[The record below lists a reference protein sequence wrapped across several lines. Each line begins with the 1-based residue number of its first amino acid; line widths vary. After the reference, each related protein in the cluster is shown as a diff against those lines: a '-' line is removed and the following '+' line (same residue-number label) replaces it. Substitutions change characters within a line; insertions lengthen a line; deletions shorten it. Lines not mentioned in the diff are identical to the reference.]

1 MKLLNK
7 VAVITGASR
16 GIGRESARL
25 FAREGAKLVL
35 ASRSKERLDAL
46 AKELL
51 DFYDADALAFQ
62 CDVTKAS
69 EVKALM
75 DKTIETFGRIDI
87 LLNSAG
93 VGQLKPVTELTV
105 EEFDEMIDVNLKGT
119 FYASKFA
126 AEAMAKQKGGHI
138 INLPGILGK
147 AVMRMS
153 SGYSASKYGV
163 TGLSKAI
170 TQDLMRDGVKVT
182 LLHFGGVDTTFW
194 DKITM
199 RVQREKM
206 LAVQQAAEMVLM
218 SATQP
223 SNLVLGELVLQ
234 PESHQL

>member
-7 VAVITGASR
+7 VAVITGAGR

-25 FAREGAKLVL
+25 FAREGAKLIL
-35 ASRSKERLDAL
+35 ASRTKSELEAL

-51 DFYDADALAFQ
+51 DYHDADALIFP
-62 CDVTKAS
+62 CDVTKS
-69 EVKALM
+69 NEVKALI
-75 DKTIETFGRIDI
+75 DKAVETFGRIDI
-87 LLNSAG
+87 LLNAAG
-93 VGQLKPVTELTV
+93 VGHLKPVTELSV

-126 AEAMAKQKGGHI
+126 AEVMVKQKGGHI

-163 TGLSKAI
+163 TGLAKAM
-170 TQDLMRDGVKVT
+170 TQDLMRDGVKIT
-182 LLHFGGVDTTFW
+182 LLHFGGVDTSFW

-199 RVQREKM
+199 RVQRDKM
-206 LAVQQAAEMVLM
+206 LTVQQAAEMVLM

>member
-1 MKLLNK
+1 MKLQNK

-35 ASRSKERLDAL
+35 ASRTKSELDAL
-46 AKELL
+46 AKELM
-51 DFYDADALAFQ
+51 DYHDADALAFP
-62 CDVTKAS
+62 CDVTKAN
-69 EVKALM
+69 EVKALI

-87 LLNSAG
+87 LLNAAG
-93 VGQLKPVTELTV
+93 VGYLKPITELAV

-126 AEAMAKQKGGHI
+126 AEAMAKQKSGCI
-138 INLPGILGK
+138 INIPGILGK

-163 TGLSKAI
+163 TGLSKAM
-170 TQDLMRDGVKVT
+170 TQDLMRDGVKIT
-182 LLHFGGVDTTFW
+182 LLHFGGVDTSFW

-206 LAVQQAAEMVLM
+206 LTVQQAAEMALL
-218 SATQP
+218 SAVQP
-223 SNLVLGELVLQ
+223 SHLVLGELVLQ

>member
-7 VAVITGASR
+7 VAVITGAGR

-25 FAREGAKLVL
+25 FAREGAKLIL
-35 ASRSKERLDAL
+35 ASRTKSELEAL

-51 DFYDADALAFQ
+51 DYHDADALIFP
-62 CDVTKAS
+62 CDVTKS
-69 EVKALM
+69 NEVKALI
-75 DKTIETFGRIDI
+75 DKAVETFGRIDI
-87 LLNSAG
+87 LLNAAG
-93 VGQLKPVTELTV
+93 VGHLKPVTELSV

-126 AEAMAKQKGGHI
+126 AEVMVKQKGGHI

-163 TGLSKAI
+163 TGLAKAM
-170 TQDLMRDGVKVT
+170 TQDLMRDGVKIT
-182 LLHFGGVDTTFW
+182 LLHFGGVDTSFW

-199 RVQREKM
+199 RVQRDKM
-206 LAVQQAAEMVLM
+206 LTVQQAAEMVLM

-223 SNLVLGELVLQ
+223 NNLVLGELVLQ

>member
-1 MKLLNK
+1 MKLEGK
-7 VAVITGASR
+7 VALITGASR
-16 GIGRESARL
+16 GIGRASAIR

-35 ASRSKERLDAL
+35 ASRTHSELQAL
-46 AKELL
+46 ADELFKL
-51 DFYDADALAFQ
+51 YDTDSLVVL
-62 CDVTKAS
+62 CDVTKAA
-69 EVKALM
+69 EVKALI
-75 DKTIETFGRIDI
+75 DQAVSNFGRIDI

-93 VGQLKPVTELTV
+93 VGHLKPITELTV

-126 AEAMAKQKGGHI
+126 SEVMVRQKSGHI

-163 TGLSKAI
+163 TGLSKAM
-170 TQDLMRDGVKVT
+170 TQDLMRDGVKIS
-182 LLHFGGVDTTFW
+182 LLHFGGVNTTFW
-194 DKITM
+194 DRITM

-206 LAVQQAAEMVLM
+206 ITVDQAADMILLC
-218 SATQP
+218 ATQP
-223 SNLVLGELVLQ
+223 DQLVLGELVLQ

>member
-7 VAVITGASR
+7 VAVITGAGR

-35 ASRSKERLDAL
+35 ASRTKDELDTL

-51 DFYDADALAFQ
+51 DYHDADSLVFP
-62 CDVTKAS
+62 CDVTKSS

-75 DKTIETFGRIDI
+75 DKAVETFGRIDI

-93 VGQLKPVTELTV
+93 VGHLKPVTELSV
-105 EEFDEMIDVNLKGT
+105 EEFDEMVDVNLKGT

-126 AEAMAKQKGGHI
+126 AEVMVKQKSGHI

-182 LLHFGGVDTTFW
+182 LLHFGGVDTSFW
-194 DKITM
+194 DRITM
-199 RVQREKM
+199 RVQRDKM
-206 LAVQQAAEMVLM
+206 LTVQQAAEMVLI

>member
-1 MKLLNK
+1 MKLLSK
-7 VAVITGASR
+7 VAVITGAGR

-35 ASRSKERLDAL
+35 ASRTKSELEAL

-51 DFYDADALAFQ
+51 DYHDADALVFP
-62 CDVTKAS
+62 CDVTKS
-69 EVKALM
+69 NEVKALM
-75 DKTIETFGRIDI
+75 EKAVETFGRIDI
-87 LLNSAG
+87 LLNAAG
-93 VGQLKPVTELTV
+93 VGHLKPVTELSV

-126 AEAMAKQKGGHI
+126 AEVMVKQKGGHI

-163 TGLSKAI
+163 TGLAKAM
-170 TQDLMRDGVKVT
+170 TQDLMRDGVKIT
-182 LLHFGGVDTTFW
+182 LLHFGGVDTSFW

-199 RVQREKM
+199 RVQRDKM
-206 LAVQQAAEMVLM
+206 LTVQQAAEMVLM

>member
-1 MKLLNK
+1 MKLEGK
-7 VAVITGASR
+7 VALITGAGR
-16 GIGRESARL
+16 GIGRASAIR

-35 ASRSKERLDAL
+35 ASRTQSELDTL
-46 AKELL
+46 AKELFDL
-51 DFYDADALAFQ
+51 YDTDSLVVP
-62 CDVTKAS
+62 CDVTKAA
-69 EVKALM
+69 EVKSLVDRAVS
-75 DKTIETFGRIDI
+75 TFGRIDI

-93 VGQLKPVTELTV
+93 VGYLKPVTELTV

-119 FYASKFA
+119 FYASKFVS
-126 AEAMAKQKGGHI
+126 EVMVKQKSGHI

-163 TGLSKAI
+163 TGLAKAM
-170 TQDLMRDGVKVT
+170 TQDLMRDGVKIS
-182 LLHFGGVDTTFW
+182 LLHFGGVNTTFW

-206 LAVQQAAEMVLM
+206 LTVDQAADMVLLC
-218 SATQP
+218 ATQP
-223 SNLVLGELVLQ
+223 EQLVLGELVLQ

>member
-1 MKLLNK
+1 MKLLGK
-7 VAVITGASR
+7 VAVVTGAGR

-35 ASRSKERLDAL
+35 ASRTKSELEAL

-51 DFYDADALAFQ
+51 DYHDADALVFP
-62 CDVTKAS
+62 CDVTKS
-69 EVKALM
+69 NEVKALM
-75 DKTIETFGRIDI
+75 EKAVETFGRIDI
-87 LLNSAG
+87 LLNAAG
-93 VGQLKPVTELTV
+93 VGHLKPVTELSV

-126 AEAMAKQKGGHI
+126 AEVMVKQKGGHI

-163 TGLSKAI
+163 TGLAKAM
-170 TQDLMRDGVKVT
+170 TQDLMRDGVKIT
-182 LLHFGGVDTTFW
+182 LLHFGGVDTSFW

-199 RVQREKM
+199 RVQRDKM
-206 LAVQQAAEMVLM
+206 LTVQQAAEMVLM

>member
-1 MKLLNK
+1 MKLLGK
-7 VAVITGASR
+7 VAVVTGAGR

-35 ASRSKERLDAL
+35 ASRTKSELEAL

-51 DFYDADALAFQ
+51 DYHDADALVFP
-62 CDVTKAS
+62 CDVTKS
-69 EVKALM
+69 NEVKALM
-75 DKTIETFGRIDI
+75 EKAVEAFGRIDI
-87 LLNSAG
+87 LLNAAG
-93 VGQLKPVTELTV
+93 VGHLKPVTELSV

-126 AEAMAKQKGGHI
+126 AEVMVKQKGGHI

-163 TGLSKAI
+163 TGLAKAM
-170 TQDLMRDGVKVT
+170 TQDLMRDGVKIT
-182 LLHFGGVDTTFW
+182 LLHFGGVDTSFW

-199 RVQREKM
+199 RVQRDKM
-206 LAVQQAAEMVLM
+206 LTVQQAAEMVLM

>member
-7 VAVITGASR
+7 VAVVTGAGR

-35 ASRSKERLDAL
+35 ASRTKDELESL
-46 AKELL
+46 AKELM
-51 DFYDADALAFQ
+51 DYHDADSLVVP
-62 CDVTKAS
+62 CDVTKS
-69 EVKALM
+69 SDVKAL
-75 DKTIETFGRIDI
+75 IEKAVATFGRIDI
-87 LLNSAG
+87 LLNAAG
-93 VGQLKPVTELTV
+93 VGHLKPVTELTV

-126 AEAMAKQKGGHI
+126 AEVMVKQKGGHI

-170 TQDLMRDGVKVT
+170 TQDLMRDGVKIT
-182 LLHFGGVDTTFW
+182 LLHFGGVDTSFW

-199 RVQREKM
+199 RVQRDKM
-206 LAVQQAAEMVLM
+206 LTVQQAAEMVLM

>member
-7 VAVITGASR
+7 VAVITGAGR

-35 ASRSKERLDAL
+35 ASRTKDELDTL

-51 DFYDADALAFQ
+51 DYHDADSLVFP
-62 CDVTKAS
+62 CDVTKSS

-75 DKTIETFGRIDI
+75 DKAVETFGRVDI

-93 VGQLKPVTELTV
+93 VGHLKPVTELSV
-105 EEFDEMIDVNLKGT
+105 EEFDEMVDVNLKGT

-126 AEAMAKQKGGHI
+126 AEVMVKQKSGHI

-182 LLHFGGVDTTFW
+182 LLHFGGVDTSFW
-194 DKITM
+194 DRITM
-199 RVQREKM
+199 RVQRDKM
-206 LAVQQAAEMVLM
+206 LTVQQAAEMVLI

>member
-7 VAVITGASR
+7 VAVITGAGR

-25 FAREGAKLVL
+25 FAREGAKLIL
-35 ASRSKERLDAL
+35 ASRTKSELEAL

-51 DFYDADALAFQ
+51 DYHDADALIFP
-62 CDVTKAS
+62 CDVTKS
-69 EVKALM
+69 NEVKALI
-75 DKTIETFGRIDI
+75 DKAVETFGRIDI
-87 LLNSAG
+87 LLNAAG
-93 VGQLKPVTELTV
+93 VGHLKPVTELSV

-126 AEAMAKQKGGHI
+126 AEVMVKQKGGHI

-163 TGLSKAI
+163 TGLAKAM
-170 TQDLMRDGVKVT
+170 TQDLMREGVKIT
-182 LLHFGGVDTTFW
+182 LLHFGGVDTSFW

-199 RVQREKM
+199 RVQRDKM
-206 LAVQQAAEMVLM
+206 LTVQQAAEMVLM

-223 SNLVLGELVLQ
+223 NNLVLGELVLQ

>member
-1 MKLLNK
+1 MKLLSK
-7 VAVITGASR
+7 VAVITGAGR

-35 ASRSKERLDAL
+35 ASRTKSELEAL

-51 DFYDADALAFQ
+51 DYHDADALVFP
-62 CDVTKAS
+62 CDVTKS
-69 EVKALM
+69 NEVKALM
-75 DKTIETFGRIDI
+75 EKAVEAFGRIDI
-87 LLNSAG
+87 LLNAAG
-93 VGQLKPVTELTV
+93 VGHLKPVTELSV

-126 AEAMAKQKGGHI
+126 AEVMVKQKGGHI

-163 TGLSKAI
+163 TGLAKAM
-170 TQDLMRDGVKVT
+170 TQDLMRDGVKIT
-182 LLHFGGVDTTFW
+182 LLHFGGVDTSFW

-199 RVQREKM
+199 RVQRDKM
-206 LAVQQAAEMVLM
+206 LTVQQAAEMVLM

>member
-7 VAVITGASR
+7 VAVITGAGR

-35 ASRSKERLDAL
+35 ASRTKSELEAL

-51 DFYDADALAFQ
+51 DYHDADSLVFP
-62 CDVTKAS
+62 CDVTKS
-69 EVKALM
+69 NEVKALM
-75 DKTIETFGRIDI
+75 EKAVETFGRIDI
-87 LLNSAG
+87 LLNAAG
-93 VGQLKPVTELTV
+93 VGHLKPVTELSV
-105 EEFDEMIDVNLKGT
+105 GEFDEMIDVNLKGT

-126 AEAMAKQKGGHI
+126 SEVMVKQKGGHI

-163 TGLSKAI
+163 TGLAKAM
-170 TQDLMRDGVKVT
+170 TQDLMRDGVKIT
-182 LLHFGGVDTTFW
+182 LLHFGGVDTSFW

-199 RVQREKM
+199 RVQRDKM
-206 LAVQQAAEMVLM
+206 LTVQQAAEMVLM

>member
-206 LAVQQAAEMVLM
+206 LTVQQAAEMVLM

>member
-7 VAVITGASR
+7 VAVVTGAGR

-35 ASRSKERLDAL
+35 ASRTKDELESL

-51 DFYDADALAFQ
+51 DYHDADALAFP
-62 CDVTKAS
+62 CDITKPN
-69 EVKALM
+69 EVKALIE
-75 DKTIETFGRIDI
+75 KAVETFGRIDI
-87 LLNSAG
+87 LLNAAG
-93 VGQLKPVTELTV
+93 VGHLKPVTELSV

-126 AEAMAKQKGGHI
+126 SEVMVKQKGGHI

-163 TGLSKAI
+163 TGFSKAM
-170 TQDLMRDGVKVT
+170 TQDLSRDGVKIT
-182 LLHFGGVDTTFW
+182 LLHLGGVDTTFW

-199 RVQREKM
+199 RVQRDKM
-206 LAVQQAAEMVLM
+206 LTVQQAAEMVLV

-223 SNLVLGELVLQ
+223 SNLVLGEIVLQ

>member
-7 VAVITGASR
+7 VAVVTGAGR

-35 ASRSKERLDAL
+35 ASRTQSELETL

-51 DFYDADALAFQ
+51 DYHDADALVFP
-62 CDVTKAS
+62 CDVTKSS

-75 DKTIETFGRIDI
+75 EKTVETFGRIDI
-87 LLNSAG
+87 LLNAAG
-93 VGQLKPVTELTV
+93 VGYLKPVTELSV

-126 AEAMAKQKGGHI
+126 AEVMAKQKSGHI

-163 TGLSKAI
+163 TGLSKAM
-170 TQDLMRDGVKVT
+170 TQDLMRDGVKIT
-182 LLHFGGVDTTFW
+182 LLHFGGVDTSFW

-199 RVQREKM
+199 RVQRDKM
-206 LAVQQAAEMVLM
+206 LTVQQAAEMVLL

-223 SNLVLGELVLQ
+223 SHLVLGELVLQ

>member
-1 MKLLNK
+1 MKLEGKIAL
-7 VAVITGASR
+7 ITGAGR
-16 GIGRESARL
+16 GIGRASAIR

-35 ASRSKERLDAL
+35 ASRTQSELDTL

-51 DFYDADALAFQ
+51 DLYDTDSLVVP
-62 CDVTKAS
+62 CNVTKAA
-69 EVKALM
+69 EVKSLVDRAVS
-75 DKTIETFGRIDI
+75 TFGRIDI

-93 VGQLKPVTELTV
+93 VGYLKPVTELTV

-119 FYASKFA
+119 FYASKFVS
-126 AEAMAKQKGGHI
+126 EVMVKQKSGHI

-163 TGLSKAI
+163 TGLAKAM
-170 TQDLMRDGVKVT
+170 TQDLMRDGVKIS
-182 LLHFGGVDTTFW
+182 LLHFGGVNTTFW

-206 LAVQQAAEMVLM
+206 LTVDQAADMVLLC
-218 SATQP
+218 ATQP
-223 SNLVLGELVLQ
+223 EQLVLGELVLQ

>member
-1 MKLLNK
+1 MKLLGK
-7 VAVITGASR
+7 VAVVTGAGR

-35 ASRSKERLDAL
+35 ASRTKSELEAL

-51 DFYDADALAFQ
+51 DYHDADALVFP
-62 CDVTKAS
+62 CDVTKS
-69 EVKALM
+69 NEVKALM
-75 DKTIETFGRIDI
+75 EKAVETFGRIDI
-87 LLNSAG
+87 LLNAAG
-93 VGQLKPVTELTV
+93 VGHLKPITELSV

-126 AEAMAKQKGGHI
+126 AEVMVKQKGGHI

-163 TGLSKAI
+163 TGLAKAM
-170 TQDLMRDGVKVT
+170 TQDLMRDGVKIT
-182 LLHFGGVDTTFW
+182 LLHFGGVDTAFW

-199 RVQREKM
+199 RVQRDKM
-206 LAVQQAAEMVLM
+206 LTVQQAAEMVLM

>member
-1 MKLLNK
+1 MKLQNK
-7 VAVITGASR
+7 VAVVTGASR

-35 ASRSKERLDAL
+35 ASRAQSELDAL

-51 DFYDADALAFQ
+51 DFYDADALVFP
-62 CDVTKAS
+62 CDVRNAA
-69 EVKALM
+69 EVKALIE
-75 DKTIETFGRIDI
+75 KTLETFGRIDI
-87 LLNSAG
+87 LLNAAG
-93 VGQLKPVTELTV
+93 VGQLKPITELAI
-105 EEFDEMIDVNLKGT
+105 EEFDEMIDVNLKGA

-126 AEAMAKQKGGHI
+126 AEAMAKQKNGHI
-138 INLPGILGK
+138 INIPGILGK

-163 TGLSKAI
+163 TGFSKAM

-182 LLHFGGVDTTFW
+182 LLHFGGVDTNFW
-194 DKITM
+194 DKVAM

-206 LAVQQAAEMVLM
+206 LTVQQAAEMVLLC
-218 SATQP
+218 ATQP
-223 SNLVLGELVLQ
+223 SHLVLGELVLQ

>member
-7 VAVITGASR
+7 VAVITGAGR

-25 FAREGAKLVL
+25 FAREGAKLIL
-35 ASRSKERLDAL
+35 ASRTKSELEAL

-51 DFYDADALAFQ
+51 DYHDADALIFP
-62 CDVTKAS
+62 CDVTKS
-69 EVKALM
+69 NEVKALI
-75 DKTIETFGRIDI
+75 DKAVETFGRIDI
-87 LLNSAG
+87 LLNAAG
-93 VGQLKPVTELTV
+93 VGHLKPVTELSV

-126 AEAMAKQKGGHI
+126 AEVMVKQKGGHI

-163 TGLSKAI
+163 TGLAKAM
-170 TQDLMRDGVKVT
+170 TQDLMREGVKIT
-182 LLHFGGVDTTFW
+182 LLHFGGVDTSFW

-199 RVQREKM
+199 RVQRDKM
-206 LAVQQAAEMVLM
+206 LTVQQAAEMVLM